1 MLNINS
7 RDCLKGESDMA
18 NKTKDNRG
26 SENSDNMSHTSK
38 KHTDNANHA
47 LKMILDNYEQMEKS
61 IVNQLFF
68 NHAHGTTIGT
78 FREEIW
84 KTLFEQII
92 PQKFKMEQSVFIID
106 SNKNISKE
114 VDLVIMD
121 EMYTPYIFRYGKIK
135 FVPIEAVAAVIEC
148 KSKSYNDQ
156 NVKEWTGTMESLYT
170 STKSIARVQTQI
182 LFGKDMSE
190 ANYPLSNEF
199 DKNQESSSKGI
210 GSESKQYKANN
221 QTSSCKKPCPTQTST
236 RPIRIFCYLEERS
249 KNSVEKLFVKSN
261 FHILITA
268 SQFNDGHLSVCFNPR
283 LKTLQDWYLELNHK
297 DWKETDESINSG
309 SDISKYKL
317 EEYMVKNGDKNISLL
332 SLNLQ
337 LNQLL
342 MLINN
347 PMLFPHKAYADMFN
361 GFSKENE
368 KETEDGK

>member
-1 MLNINS
+1 
-7 RDCLKGESDMA
+7 MA
-18 NKTKDNRG
+18 DKAKDNRG
-26 SENSDNMSHTSK
+26 SESTNKISNTSK
-38 KHTDNANHA
+38 KQTDNVKHPIQ
-47 LKMILDNYEQMEKS
+47 MILDNYDQMEKS

-92 PQKFKMEQSVFIID
+92 PQKFKIEQSVFIID
-106 SNKNISKE
+106 SNKKISKE

-148 KSKSYNDQ
+148 KSKTKSITSKNI
-156 NVKEWTGTMESLYT
+156 TGWAKTVGNLCV
-170 STKSIARVQTQI
+170 STKSIARVQTH
-182 LFGKDMSE
+182 LVVGKEMNKSNDNQKTTSE
-190 ANYPLSNEF
+190 ENIPSITMCA
-199 DKNQESSSKGI
+199 D
-210 GSESKQYKANN
+210 NN
-221 QTSSCKKPCPTQTST
+221 VNKKPCPTQTST
-236 RPIRIFCYLEERS
+236 QPIRIFCYLEKGS
-249 KNSVEKLFVKSN
+249 KNSYEDFFVKSN

-283 LKTLQDWYLELNHK
+283 LKTLKDWYLELNHK
-297 DWKETDESINSG
+297 EWKKTKESINLG
-309 SDISKYKL
+309 NNISEYKL